1 VPPAPATIELDR
13 IPVAVVLIALDGTS
27 AELNP
32 VACRLLAHPRAALIG
47 AAAPAALGLGSVRW
61 QALRLAAAQTGSA
74 EDDLEIR
81 GTPVRILVSPGEL
94 AGQPEPDA
102 FIKKPF
108 TARHL
113 DGVID
118 EILQRRRS
126 D

>member
-1 VPPAPATIELDR
+1 
-13 IPVAVVLIALDGTS
+13 
-27 AELNP
+27 
-32 VACRLLAHPRAALIG
+32 
-47 AAAPAALGLGSVRW
+47 VRW
-61 QALRLAAAQTGSA
+61 QALQLAAAQTGTA

-94 AGQPEPDA
+94 AGQPVLPLVAIEPPAPAPAAPPAPTASGSADAQRIESEEEPDA
-102 FIKKPF
+102 FIEKPF

-118 EILQRRRS
+118 EILQRRRA